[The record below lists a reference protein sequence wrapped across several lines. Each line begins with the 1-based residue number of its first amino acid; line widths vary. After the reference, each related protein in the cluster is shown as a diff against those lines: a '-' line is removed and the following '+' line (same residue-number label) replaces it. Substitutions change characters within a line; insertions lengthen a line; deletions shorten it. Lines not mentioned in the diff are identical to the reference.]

1 MRSEDLSWIKR
12 SLLML
17 ERRKLRRIRSITL
30 TSLFVIV
37 MLGTPFAN
45 AQEPTPASATPEQ
58 LSATFA
64 EVVKRVGSAVVS
76 IDTKGKV
83 DPAGTDVSP
92 KGRGDSEDILDFFER
107 QLPRRPVYSVG
118 SGFIVDKSGLIV
130 TNAHVVEGTT
140 RITVKLDSGEEFP
153 ATIVGADTATDIA
166 VLKIDTQR
174 DLPFLKFGDSDKVEV
189 GDWVLALGS
198 PFGLNRTV
206 TAGIV
211 STTRRETPNA
221 SPFQK
226 FIQTD
231 AAINRGNSGGPLV
244 NMKGEVIGVNSQIA
258 TSTGDYNGIG
268 FALPASDA
276 QYVYDQIR
284 ESGAVKRGYI
294 GIALE
299 SVKEEFARIYGLPDA
314 KGAIVTDV
322 RDPDSSAAKAGLK
335 AGDVILAFN
344 GEKIENSQ
352 DLIKR
357 VAASKPNQAVELTVV
372 RENGES
378 LDRFTARVVL
388 AERISNTNITSDDGS
403 RRPLPVKKRE
413 DLRPFGLTLTEIT
426 PELAASYQI
435 ERNSGV
441 VVKDINPESFIAD
454 VKVSSGGDGIGQG
467 DVIQRINRRPV
478 TSIKGFTSEVAKL
491 KKGDPVVL
499 QLKTFNPITR
509 SLQLKIVQ
517 FTVE

>member
-1 MRSEDLSWIKR
+1 MLDRRTPNKIK
-12 SLLML
+12 
-17 ERRKLRRIRSITL
+17 IAAIGYA
-30 TSLFVIV
+30 FAV
-37 MLGTPFAN
+37 MVCAVSFA
-45 AQEPTPASATPEQ
+45 AGQGSPATPEQ

-64 EVVKRVGSAVVS
+64 EVVKKVGSAVVS

-83 DPAGTDVSP
+83 PDAPTMPDRKPGSDSDDP
-92 KGRGDSEDILDFFER
+92 EDILDFFER

-140 RITVKLDSGEEFP
+140 RIMVKLDSGEEFP

-166 VLKIDTQR
+166 VLKIDAQR
-174 DLPFLKFGDSDKVEV
+174 DLPFLKFGDSDKVNV

-211 STTRRETPNA
+211 STTRRETPNT

-244 NMKGEVIGVNSQIA
+244 NMSGEVIGVNSQIA

-268 FALPASDA
+268 FALPAADA
-276 QYVYDQIR
+276 QYVYEEIR
-284 ESGAVKRGYI
+284 ENGAVKRGYI

-299 SVKEEFARIYGLPDA
+299 SVREEFARVYGLPDA
-314 KGAIVTDV
+314 KGAIITDV
-322 RDPDSSAAKAGLK
+322 RDPQSSAAKAGLK

-344 GEKIENSQ
+344 GKTIENAQ
-352 DLIKR
+352 DLIKL
-357 VAASKPNQAVELTVV
+357 VAGSKPDQTVELDVA
-372 RENGES
+372 REKGNALE
-378 LDRFTARVVL
+378 RFTASIVL
-388 AERISNTNITSDDGS
+388 AERISNPNITSDDGS
-403 RRPLPVKKRE
+403 RRRLPIKKRNE
-413 DLRPFGLTLTEIT
+413 ELKPFGLTLTEIT
-426 PELAASYQI
+426 PELSASYQI
-435 ERNSGV
+435 EKDAGL

-467 DVIQRINRRPV
+467 DVIQRMNRKPV
-478 TSIKGFTSEVAKL
+478 TNLRSFAAEVAKL

-499 QLKTFNPITR
+499 QIKTFNPITR

>member
-1 MRSEDLSWIKR
+1 MHEPRTPNRIK
-12 SLLML
+12 
-17 ERRKLRRIRSITL
+17 TAA
-30 TSLFVIV
+30 
-37 MLGTPFAN
+37 LGYALAMMVCAVSFAA
-45 AQEPTPASATPEQ
+45 AQEPTPAAATPEQ

-64 EVVKRVGSAVVS
+64 EVVKKVRSAVVS

-83 DPAGTDVSP
+83 SEAPSVPNTKPKTDSD
-92 KGRGDSEDILDFFER
+92 DSEDILDFFER
-107 QLPRRPVYSVG
+107 QLPRRPLYSVG
-118 SGFIVDKSGLIV
+118 SGFIVDKTGLIV

-153 ATIVGADTATDIA
+153 ANIVGADTATDIA
-166 VLKIDTQR
+166 VLKIDAKR
-174 DLPFLKFGDSDKVEV
+174 DLPFLNFGDSDRVNV

-211 STTRRETPNA
+211 STTKRETPNA

-268 FALPASDA
+268 FALPAADA
-276 QYVYDQIR
+276 RYVYDQIR
-284 ESGAVKRGYI
+284 EHGAVKRGYI

-322 RDPDSSAAKAGLK
+322 RDPKSSAAKAGLK

-344 GEKIENSQ
+344 GVRIENAQ
-352 DLIKR
+352 DLIRR
-357 VAASKPNQAVELTVV
+357 VAESKPNQTVELAIA
-372 RENGES
+372 RENGTS
-378 LDRFTARVVL
+378 LDRFTASIVL
-388 AERISNTNITSDDGS
+388 AERISNPNITSDDGS
-403 RRPLPVKKRE
+403 RRTLPLKKRSE
-413 DLRPFGLTLTEIT
+413 ELKPFGLTLAEIT
-426 PELAASYQI
+426 PELSASYQI
-435 ERNSGV
+435 ERDAGL

-467 DVIQRINRRPV
+467 DVIQRMNRKPV
-478 TSIKGFTSEVAKL
+478 TSIKAFAADVAKL
-491 KKGDPVVL
+491 KKGDPVVM
-499 QLKTFNPITR
+499 QIKTFNPITR

>member
-1 MRSEDLSWIKR
+1 
-12 SLLML
+12 ML
-17 ERRKLRRIRSITL
+17 ERRTPNKIKTAVIGYVFAII
-30 TSLFVIV
+30 FVCMATGV
-37 MLGTPFAN
+37 P
-45 AQEPTPASATPEQ
+45 AQEPTPAAATPEQ

-64 EVVKRVGSAVVS
+64 EVVKKVGSAVVS

-83 DPAGTDVSP
+83 PDAPDVSKAKP
-92 KGRGDSEDILDFFER
+92 KTDTDDPEDILDFFER

-118 SGFIVDKSGLIV
+118 SGFIVDKSGSIV

-166 VLKIDTQR
+166 ILKIDAKR

-211 STTRRETPNA
+211 STTKRETPNS

-244 NMKGEVIGVNSQIA
+244 NLKGEVIGVNSQIA

-268 FALPASDA
+268 FALPAADA
-276 QYVYDQIR
+276 RYVYDQIR
-284 ESGAVKRGYI
+284 EKGAVKRGYI

-322 RDPDSSAAKAGLK
+322 RDPKSAAAKAGLK
-335 AGDVILAFN
+335 AGDVILEFN
-344 GEKIENSQ
+344 GQKIENAQ
-352 DLIKR
+352 DLIRR
-357 VAASKPNQAVELTVV
+357 VAGSNPNETVELAVA
-372 RENGES
+372 RENGTS
-378 LDRFTARVVL
+378 LERFTASIVL
-388 AERISNTNITSDDGS
+388 SERISNPNITSDDGS
-403 RRPLPVKKRE
+403 RRPLPVKKRGE
-413 DLRPFGLTLTEIT
+413 ELKPFGLTLTEIT

-435 ERNSGV
+435 EKDSGL

-467 DVIQRINRRPV
+467 DVIQRMNRRPV
-478 TSIKGFTSEVAKL
+478 TNLKSFAAEVAKL

-499 QLKTFNPITR
+499 QIKSFNPITR